1 MATSKQAGSAT
12 ARNTSAPQRPAVY
25 FPNGNY
31 VLTQVFS
38 SKESMELAKERL
50 RKRQEERNF
59 GFR

>member
-1 MATSKQAGSAT
+1 MTEIKQTCDSAVRDTNASK
-12 ARNTSAPQRPAVY
+12 RPAVY

-31 VLTQVFS
+31 VLTPVFS

-59 GFR
+59 GLL